1 MGEVRSTHLSYNG
14 VIMSILLQGTKFK
27 KRLMPLLFPV
37 LLAGCTNL
45 FGSNFDQT
53 LKSDANASSE
63 FYMNKMMQTTELED
77 QQTYKLLAAR
87 VLVTENKVA
96 QAEALLAELN
106 LKELTPEQLLD
117 KSLIDAHISA
127 VKQNNSQAESQLK
140 LINLAQLSPSQSAR
154 YYEVSARIAEN
165 QNQFIDAVKARIK
178 IDSFITDV
186 QRKQENIDRTWALLR
201 KTNKG
206 TISHT
211 PADGDIAFGGWLA
224 LAQAYNNNLNQPA
237 QLSQALQSWK
247 TAYPTHSASYLF
259 PTELKSLSNFQQT
272 QINKVALLLPL
283 SGDAQ
288 LLGDTVKLGFDNART
303 GSTVTGANND
313 IQVDVIDTM
322 TTDVPTA
329 IQQAKESGAKAIVG
343 PLLKNNVD
351 AVINNPESIQGLNV
365 LALNST
371 SNARAVNQL
380 CYYGLAPEDEAE
392 SAADKL
398 WNDGIK
404 SPLVMVPQSDLG
416 QRTASAF
423 TVRWQQLSGT
433 DANIRFYNQAQD
445 IALALEEGA
454 SKQAEAMY
462 IVALSEQLGEIK
474 SVIDNVNPNLKL
486 YASSRSNS
494 SNNTPEYR
502 LQMNGLQFSDIP
514 FFKET
519 DSAQYKQ
526 IEAQTNGDY
535 SLMRLYAM
543 GSDAWL
549 LINQFNELRQVP
561 GYSISGLTGKLSAGP
576 NCNIDR
582 DMTWFQY
589 QDGEI
594 HNIKN

>member
-1 MGEVRSTHLSYNG
+1 
-14 VIMSILLQGTKFK
+14 MSILLQGTKFK

-45 FGSNFDQT
+45 FGSDFDQT
-53 LKSDANASSE
+53 LKLDANASSD
-63 FYMNKMMQTTELED
+63 FYMNKIAQTQELED
-77 QQTYKLLAAR
+77 KQTYKLLAAR
-87 VLVTENKVA
+87 VLITENKVA
-96 QAEALLAELN
+96 QAEALLVELN

-117 KSLIDAHISA
+117 KSIIDAHISA
-127 VKQNNSQAESQLK
+127 AKQQNSQAESQLK

-154 YYEVSARIAEN
+154 YYEVSAQIAEN
-165 QNQFIDAVKARIK
+165 QNQFMDAVKARIK
-178 IDSFITDV
+178 IDSYLTDV
-186 QRKQENIDRTWALLR
+186 QRKQDNIDDIWALLR

-206 TISHT
+206 TVNST
-211 PADGDIAFGGWLA
+211 SADGDVSLGGWLA
-224 LAQAYNNNLNQPA
+224 LAQAYNDNINQPT
-237 QLSQALQSWK
+237 QLSQALQNWK
-247 TAYPTHSASYLF
+247 TAYATHSAAYLF

-272 QINKVALLLPL
+272 QVNKVALLLPL

-288 LLGDTVKLGFDNART
+288 LIGSTVKSGFDNAKGET
-303 GSTVTGANND
+303 GESESN

-322 TTDVPTA
+322 TTDIPTA
-329 IQQAKESGAKAIVG
+329 IEQAKQSGAMAVVG

-351 AVINNPESIQGLNV
+351 VVLSNPSSIQGLNV

-371 SNARAVNQL
+371 PNARAVNQL

-392 SAADKL
+392 SAADKM
-398 WNDGIK
+398 WNDNIR

-462 IVALSEQLGEIK
+462 IVALSEQLSELK

-486 YASSRSNS
+486 YASSRINS

-519 DSAQYKQ
+519 DSEQYKT
-526 IEAQTNGDY
+526 IESKTGGDY

-543 GSDAWL
+543 GADAWL
-549 LINQFNELRQVP
+549 LINKFNELRQVP
-561 GYSISGLTGKLSAGP
+561 GYSVSGLTGKLSAGP
-576 NCNIDR
+576 NCNIER

-589 QDGEI
+589 QDGNI
-594 HNIKN
+594 NTIKN

>member
-1 MGEVRSTHLSYNG
+1 
-14 VIMSILLQGTKFK
+14 MSILLQGTQFK

-45 FGSNFDQT
+45 FGSDFDQT
-53 LKSDANASSE
+53 LKRDANASSD
-63 FYMNKMMQTTELED
+63 FYMNKITQTQELED

-87 VLVTENKVA
+87 VLVTENKIA
-96 QAEALLAELN
+96 QAESLLAELN

-117 KSLIDAHISA
+117 KSLIDAQILA
-127 VKQNNSQAESQLK
+127 VKQHNSQAESQLK
-140 LINLAQLSPSQSAR
+140 LINLAELSSSQTAR

-165 QNQFIDAVKARIK
+165 RNQFIDAVKARIK
-178 IDSFITDV
+178 IDSSLTDV

-201 KTNKG
+201 KTNKA
-206 TISHT
+206 TINITS
-211 PADGDIAFGGWLA
+211 AEGDASLGGWLA
-224 LAQAYNNNLNQPA
+224 LAKAYNDNLSQPA
-237 QLSQALQSWK
+237 QLSEALQNWK
-247 TAYPTHSASYLF
+247 SAYPTHSATYLF

-272 QINKVALLLPL
+272 QVNKVVLLLPL

-288 LLGDTVKLGFDNART
+288 LLGSTIKSGFDNAKGDT
-303 GSTVTGANND
+303 NNE

-322 TTDVPTA
+322 TTDIPTA
-329 IQQAKESGAKAIVG
+329 IEQAKQSGARAMVG

-351 AVINNPESIQGLNV
+351 VVLSNPASIQGLNV

-371 SNARAVNQL
+371 PNAKAVNQL

-392 SAADKL
+392 SAANKM
-398 WNDGIK
+398 WNDGIH

-423 TVRWQQLSGT
+423 TVRWQQLSGS

-474 SVIDNVNPNLKL
+474 SVVDNVNPQLKL

-519 DSAQYKQ
+519 DSEQYKN
-526 IEAQTNGDY
+526 IEMKTNGDY

-543 GSDAWL
+543 GADAWL

-561 GYSISGLTGKLSAGP
+561 GYSVSGLTGKLSAGP

-589 QDGEI
+589 QDGNI
-594 HNIKN
+594 NTIKN